1 MAKRYWTGD
10 QQPARLRDGRR
21 RLCIGCHHPIVYGDR
36 CQDCRDRL
44 RQRQRRK
51 RR

>member
-10 QQPARLRDGRR
+10 AQPARLRDGRR
-21 RLCIGCHHPIVYGDR
+21 RLCLSCQRPVVFGDR

-44 RQRQRRK
+44 RDRRK
-51 RR
+51 RKPR